1 MLTTSAVVNPS
12 LATRVASFLPFIIT
26 FLLIFNWESNVF
38 FPYIVTVSPSFAS
51 AIAFD
56 TSLYSWPFKTAPVSG
71 VLSAGGVT
79 IVPPPVLGLLVEL
92 FATFPFGA
100 VISTL
105 PVTVP
110 STFISTFLSVFI
122 IISSVIVAFGFNT
135 ILSLAFAFAKA
146 SFNSSTVSTS

>member
-1 MLTTSAVVNPS
+1 MLSTGSLVSNSTVPFGTTFTPFTFVKSTVTDFPSAIS
-12 LATRVASFLPFIIT
+12 GA
-26 FLLIFNWESNVF
+26 
-38 FPYIVTVSPSFAS
+38 TVS
-51 AIAFD
+51 D
-56 TSLYSWPFKTAPVSG
+56 
-71 VLSAGGVT
+71 GVT
-79 IVPPPVLGLLVEL
+79 DPPLDPPVLGLLVEL
-92 FATFPFGA
+92 FTTFPFGA

-146 SFNSSTVSTS
+146 SFNSSTVPTS